1 MDSVAA
7 GSGVSVLMLFAGV
20 LVFMAVVMA
29 ASWLTQKLTHNTGW
43 VDVFWSYGM
52 GLSGAAVALI
62 PVNADTVNALPVSP
76 ARRWIVAVM
85 IVLWALR
92 LGTYV
97 ARRVAGSPEDVRYR
111 DLRKKWGGT
120 FQTKL
125 FGFVSTQAPA
135 ALIFAVAPYLAARPQ
150 RYEIGVQDI
159 LAILIWVVALGGETL
174 ADRQMARF
182 KADPKNHGKICDTG
196 LWAWSRHPNYF
207 FEWVV
212 WFAYPMMA
220 ISADD
225 PASWLS
231 LIAPAV
237 MFVVLRFGTG
247 VPPLEKSMAASRGK
261 AFDDYK
267 AKTSTFLL
275 LPPRKKVTDKTAS
288 PKSSSKSGQKK
299 TGMPR

>member
-1 MDSVAA
+1 
-7 GSGVSVLMLFAGV
+7 MLFAGV
-20 LVFMAVVMA
+20 LVFMALVMA
-29 ASWLTQKLTHNTGW
+29 ASWLTQRLTRNTGW

-52 GLSGAAVALI
+52 GLSGAVVALI
-62 PVNADTVNALPVSP
+62 PVTADTVNALPVLTT
-76 ARRWIVAVM
+76 RRWIVVVM
-85 IVLWALR
+85 IGLWALR

-97 ARRVAGSPEDVRYR
+97 ARRVAGSPEDTRYR
-111 DLRKKWGGT
+111 ELRKKWGGS
-120 FQTKL
+120 FQLKL
-125 FGFVSTQAPA
+125 FGFVLIQAPA

-159 LAILIWVVALGGETL
+159 LAILIWITALGGETL

-182 KADPKNHGKICDTG
+182 KADPKNRGKICDTG

-247 VPPLEKSMAASRGK
+247 VPPLEKSMATSRGK

-275 LPPRKKVTDKTAS
+275 LPPRKKTATKTAAAKSS
-288 PKSSSKSGQKK
+288 PKSGK
-299 TGMPR
+299 TR